1 MDSSELL
8 VQLRS
13 EDLSHA
19 DLQDIV
25 YDLNHDLGNQPGVES
40 ELKPSSAQGSFKGD
54 AISVGAILLKLL
66 AGGGVLTSLIGVLRV
81 YFQRV
86 PTLEIELQRR
96 AGQKMK
102 LRAANFD
109 PDTLKTTI
117 RQMEKF
123 FGVA

>member
-13 EDLSHA
+13 EDLNHA
-19 DLQDIV
+19 DLRDLA

-54 AISVGAILLKLL
+54 PISTGAILIKLL
-66 AGGGVLTSLIGVLRV
+66 ASGGVLTSLIGVLRV

-86 PTLEIELQRR
+86 PTLEIELQARNGR
-96 AGQKMK
+96 KMK
-102 LRAANFD
+102 LRARNFD
-109 PDTLKTTI
+109 LNTLKATI

-123 FGVA
+123 FGVE